1 VVTLRSV
8 RLRPAVWLSI
18 VVLLLSLSACK
29 RSKGKQADFAYVS
42 APQANLRDRVAAV
55 YNKVGVVRNAE
66 RVEILE
72 KSRRFVRVKTSRGE
86 TGWVE
91 ERYLVDGGV
100 YDGFQKLAAENSKY
114 PVQAHG
120 TARASLNMHVTPG
133 RDSEHLF
140 QMPDGAK
147 VEVLKRDTADKPLP
161 RVNPAPPKPESPGAK
176 KAAEKTAEPV
186 AAREDWLLVRD
197 QQGHTGWV
205 LSRMIDVDIPMEIA
219 QYSEGQRVVAYFV
232 LNEVPDADKKVPQYL
247 VLLTDNKDGLAWDY
261 DQARVFTWNVKR
273 HRYETA
279 YRERKLAGVFPVQVG
294 SGDFGKEGV
303 LPTFTLHVTTD
314 DGKTLD
320 RKYKM
325 NGPIVRRVLS
335 PEEEQ
340 AKPKSQPRTSRRK

>member
-1 VVTLRSV
+1 MSFG
-8 RLRPAVWLSI
+8 S
-18 VVLLLSLSACK
+18 CK
-29 RSKGKQADFAYVS
+29 RGNRKQAEFAYVS

-55 YNKVGVVRNAE
+55 YNKVGVLRNAE
-66 RVEILE
+66 RVEVLE

-91 ERYLVDGGV
+91 ERYLVDAGV
-100 YDGFQKLAAENSKY
+100 YDGFQKLATENTKF

-120 TARASLNMHVTPG
+120 TARSTLNMHVAPG

-147 VEVLKRDTADKPLP
+147 VEVLKRDTADKPQA
-161 RVNPAPPKPESPGAK
+161 RVNPSVAKPDSPAAK
-176 KAAEKTAEPV
+176 KAAEKSTEPV
-186 AAREDWLLVRD
+186 QMREDWLLVRD

-205 LSRMIDVDIPMEIA
+205 LSRMIDIDIPMEIA

-232 LNEVPDADKKVPQYL
+232 LNQVPDGDKKVPQYL
-247 VLLTDNKDGLAWDY
+247 VLLTENKDGLAWDY

-294 SGDFGKEGV
+294 TADFGKEGV
-303 LPTFTLHVTTD
+303 LSTFDLRVSTD
-314 DGKTLD
+314 DGKTVD

-340 AKPKSQPRTSRRK
+340 GKTKVQPKVTRRRR